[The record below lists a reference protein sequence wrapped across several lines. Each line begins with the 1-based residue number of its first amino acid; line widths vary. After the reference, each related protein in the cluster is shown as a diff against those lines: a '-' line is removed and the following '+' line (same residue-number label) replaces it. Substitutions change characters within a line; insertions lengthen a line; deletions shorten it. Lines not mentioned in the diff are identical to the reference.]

1 LNNRRAGLLLA
12 SGILLAILAIVGL
25 TWANYRYVSQSTGN
39 NKFFPR
45 WAGTRLLL
53 TKGWSPYSQ
62 ETTAEIQKAIYGREA
77 QDGEDPAYFMAPL
90 YAFLVYL
97 PFALTPNIDLMR
109 AVWMTL
115 LEISLL
121 LIAGFSLNLSR
132 WQVARILWLVIMIFS
147 LLWYYG
153 FVSVIQG
160 DAAILVALL
169 ICLSFFT
176 LQAEQDALAGFLMA
190 LATIKPT
197 IVLVLVVFVLIWA
210 VAQRRWQLF
219 WGFFGSLAL
228 IVAATSLLIPTWL
241 VENIRQIVLLYRFE
255 TVNSVGTLIGY
266 WLPGVGRQFGLAIT
280 VVVITILIWEFWQAL
295 GKDLRWFFWTAS
307 LALALTPLIGIPTS
321 ITHYVALLPGFILVL
336 ATWDQRWGVLGRLM
350 MFISLLFF
358 SAGIWGWVYYGQQQ
372 GIPPELNAG
381 VFFALPIFMLIGL
394 YWVRW
399 WAIRPPRLPLQE
411 EFSA

>member
-1 LNNRRAGLLLA
+1 
-12 SGILLAILAIVGL
+12 
-25 TWANYRYVSQSTGN
+25 
-39 NKFFPR
+39 
-45 WAGTRLLL
+45 
-53 TKGWSPYSQ
+53 
-62 ETTAEIQKAIYGREA
+62 
-77 QDGEDPAYFMAPL
+77 
-90 YAFLVYL
+90 
-97 PFALTPNIDLMR
+97 
-109 AVWMTL
+109 
-115 LEISLL
+115 
-121 LIAGFSLNLSR
+121 
-132 WQVARILWLVIMIFS
+132 
-147 LLWYYG
+147 
-153 FVSVIQG
+153 
-160 DAAILVALL
+160 
-169 ICLSFFT
+169 
-176 LQAEQDALAGFLMA
+176 MA